1 MLWLS
6 EVTYLVELAEKFVR
20 QCRKPEG
27 LLGRFVGRAMNR
39 GHAKVRRWGLTHVS
53 LEPHATILDI
63 GCGGGGALG
72 DMALYFPNA
81 KLYGIDY
88 SRDMASLAARVNT
101 DLIENGRIEI
111 LHGTVS
117 SLPFSG
123 NIFDLVTA
131 FEAYYFWPDLIHAL
145 QEIRRVLRPGG
156 ILLIVNEVYE
166 HERFHKRNKRWAAWA
181 DMHLHSPQGYR
192 DFLSTSGY
200 AAVEIHELPLRN
212 WIAAMGKKGDLQS

>member
-1 MLWLS
+1 MA
-6 EVTYLVELAEKFVR
+6 LAEKFVR
-20 QCRKPEG
+20 QCKKPEG

-53 LEPHATILDI
+53 LGPPATILDI

-88 SRDMASLAARVNT
+88 SRDMVSLAARVNT
-101 DLIENGRIEI
+101 RLMENGRIGI

-123 NIFDLVTA
+123 NTFDLVTS
-131 FEAYYFWPDLIHAL
+131 FEAYYFWPDLIHDL

-156 ILLIVNEVYE
+156 SLMIVNEVYE
-166 HERFHKRNKRWAAWA
+166 HEKFRDRNKRWAAWA
-181 DMHLHSPQGYR
+181 GMHLHSPQGYR
-192 DFLSTSGY
+192 DFLGASGY
-200 AAVEIHELPLRN
+200 VAVEIDEMSRRN
-212 WIAAMGKKGDLQS
+212 WIVAMGKKGAQQS

>member
-1 MLWLS
+1 MG
-6 EVTYLVELAEKFVR
+6 LAEKFVR

-72 DMALYFPNA
+72 DMAVHFPNA

-88 SRDMASLAARVNT
+88 SWDMVSLAARVNT
-101 DLIENGRIEI
+101 KPIENGRIEI
-111 LHGTVS
+111 LGGTVS

-123 NIFDLVTA
+123 NTFDLVSA
-131 FEAYYFWPDLIHAL
+131 FEAYYFWPDLIHDL
-145 QEIRRVLRPGG
+145 KEIRRVLRPGG
-156 ILLIVNEVYE
+156 TLLIVNEVYE
-166 HERFHKRNKRWAAWA
+166 HKRFHDRNKRWAEWA
-181 DMHLHSPQGYR
+181 DMHVHSPQGYR
-192 DFLSTSGY
+192 DFLNASGY
-200 AAVEIHELPLRN
+200 VAVEIDEIPQKN
-212 WIAAMGKKGDLQS
+212 WISAMGKKGDLPS